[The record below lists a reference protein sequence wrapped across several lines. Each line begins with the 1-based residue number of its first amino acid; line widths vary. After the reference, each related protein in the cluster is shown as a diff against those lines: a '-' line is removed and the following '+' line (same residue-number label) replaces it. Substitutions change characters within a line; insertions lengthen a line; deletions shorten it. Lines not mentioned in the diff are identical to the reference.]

1 MAEDKKDLTPEQKE
15 ILDKLVKRTNILVYA
30 ALFIVVV
37 AMFNIMAPDAA
48 ERLFGEQPETEASVA
63 SATQTPEIP
72 DDLIENGVH
81 VATGLIVDDGFQQVK
96 ASCLACHSSKLIT
109 QNRADRDGWKKMIRW
124 MQEYQNLWDLG
135 PNEDVILDYLAKHYA
150 PEDKGRRANLTNVE
164 WYVLEE

>member
-48 ERLFGEQPETEASVA
+48 ERLFGDQAETETSVA
-63 SATQTPEIP
+63 SATKAPEIP
-72 DDLIENGVH
+72 DDLIENGIH

-135 PNEDVILDYLAKHYA
+135 PNEDVILDYLAKNYA
-150 PEDKGRRANLTNVE
+150 PEDKGRRANLTDIE
-164 WYVLEE
+164 WYVLED